1 MAMKKAALI
10 TPDVVDQLGQESDK
24 KAKPVVEQVMKVKE
38 LVEKEEENKDL
49 EILGKARSGRIVTYN
64 RLLAELLLKRLTF
77 VDFPSG
83 WLYEVAPDDVG
94 VIMELRSPDERVFR
108 AAFKPIGEAKYDL
121 NAIETYAVRAENTID
136 RVTNKQE

>member
-1 MAMKKAALI
+1 MKKAALI